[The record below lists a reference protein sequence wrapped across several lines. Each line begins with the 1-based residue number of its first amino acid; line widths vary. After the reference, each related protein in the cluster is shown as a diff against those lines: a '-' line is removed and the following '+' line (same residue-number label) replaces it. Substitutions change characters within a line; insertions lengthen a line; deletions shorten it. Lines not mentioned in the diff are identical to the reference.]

1 MKRHEQPSAASYVN
15 WIGRTVV
22 QIHEEQALHRALVD
36 HLQNGAA
43 PASDGESP
51 VALHDRL
58 VSFVDAEQQAG
69 RLPLT
74 PEAPTPLGWRL
85 RNAIDKIGVPIALL
99 VLAPFLLIASPLLV
113 YQLRSREKADPEIAP
128 RPEGDYVRRAA
139 EIEDYDI
146 TNQFTVFGDI
156 KPGRFRLWT
165 TMFLLWLLNY
175 STRHIFNRGYLT
187 RVRTIH
193 FARWVLMNDR
203 KRAFFASNYD
213 GSVESYMDDFINRV
227 AWGINLVFSNFVG
240 LPADGLADQA
250 WRKERAGL
258 QAPAPAAPAADRRLV
273 QCLSGSLG
281 GRSRAQHPD
290 PQGHRAQGDHRQG
303 GEGMAEPSVRAAA
316 VAVPDEPAG
325 IDFGDMQG
333 LVRFGHGRLKEACF
347 LLLKVADPEAARR
360 WLQNAPVTSAL
371 KTDPP
376 PDTALQVA
384 FTREGLEELGVPEDV
399 VRGFSEE
406 FLAGMAADAS
416 RSRRLGD
423 VGANAPSEWLWGGRP
438 DCVPH
443 VLVML
448 YAREGGLEAW
458 AEAVKGRRLG
468 CGVQRSRPA
477 STPSTWARSS
487 RSASST
493 G

>member
-1 MKRHEQPSAASYVN
+1 MAFPLHGGRPRSRFWAISTARPIPSLPISSPGLAPVCARSSRFASDFSPESDLLEWMKRHEQPSSASYVN

-43 PASDGESP
+43 MASDGESP

-139 EIEDYDI
+139 EIEDHDI

-240 LPADGLADQA
+240 YPRTDWLIKRGARNEQVYKRLLRRHQLPTDVWYNAYPGLSVVDLERNTRI
-250 WRKERAGL
+250 RKGIERRAIT
-258 QAPAPAAPAADRRLV
+258 DR
-273 QCLSGSLG
+273 
-281 GRSRAQHPD
+281 
-290 PQGHRAQGDHRQG
+290 
-303 GEGMAEPSVRAAA
+303 
-316 VAVPDEPAG
+316 
-325 IDFGDMQG
+325 
-333 LVRFGHGRLKEACF
+333 EA
-347 LLLKVADPEAARR
+347 R
-360 WLQNAPVTSAL
+360 
-371 KTDPP
+371 
-376 PDTALQVA
+376 
-384 FTREGLEELGVPEDV
+384 
-399 VRGFSEE
+399 
-406 FLAGMAADAS
+406 
-416 RSRRLGD
+416 
-423 VGANAPSEWLWGGRP
+423 EWLS
-438 DCVPH
+438 
-443 VLVML
+443 LL
-448 YAREGGLEAW
+448 
-458 AEAVKGRRLG
+458 
-468 CGVQRSRPA
+468 
-477 STPSTWARSS
+477 
-487 RSASST
+487 
-493 G
+493 